1 MENNGKPKGTWI
13 NRFAV
18 RFFTVVLAVLFFWLI
33 GFLLQ
38 DIRTIKGPD
47 YEDVEKTTLDNRLV
61 QKESLLEK
69 QIGEVS
75 RQIENLTEKQRI
87 IGDSSRSLQQTLSQ
101 IIELQKQGL
110 QKNVTFTER
119 QQSNFSDSLNLF
131 LENQKQYQALSQ
143 SISDL
148 VGQKQQLAIERQEI
162 SRQIEENRKP
172 AREEYER
179 LVERH
184 RIRLASIQ
192 LAVLLPILCLAALL
206 AVKKRNSL
214 YSPIFLALGA
224 AALVRVGFVIHQY
237 FPARVFRYIL
247 TLSLV
252 AVVIRLLVHFI
263 RSVVSPGLQSL
274 ARQYREAYERFL
286 CPVCEYPIRTGPR
299 RFLFWT
305 RRTVNKIVVPSGLEE
320 QEEPYTCPSCGTRVF
335 EKCSS
340 CGNIRHSLLP
350 YCTHCGNRADPL
362 GNSAVAATRNNQDL
376 QSTRKER

>member
-18 RFFTVVLAVLFFWLI
+18 RFFTVVLAMLFFWLI

-47 YEDVEKTTLDNRLV
+47 YEDVEKTTLDNRLLE
-61 QKESLLEK
+61 KESLLEK
-69 QIGEVS
+69 QIGEIS
-75 RQIENLTEKQRI
+75 RQIDNLTERQRI

-110 QKNVTFTER
+110 QKNVAFTER
-119 QQSNFSDSLNLF
+119 QQSNFADSLNLF

-148 VGQKQQLAIERQEI
+148 VGQKQQLAIERQEV
-162 SRQIEENRKP
+162 SRQIEEKRKP

-184 RIRLASIQ
+184 RLRIASIQ
-192 LAVLLPILCLAALL
+192 LAVLVPILCLAALL
-206 AVKKRNSL
+206 VLKKRNSL
-214 YSPIFLALGA
+214 YSPIFVALGA

-263 RSVVSPGLQSL
+263 RSVASPGLQSL

-305 RRTVNKIVVPSGLEE
+305 RRTVNRIVVPSGQEE

-340 CGNIRHSLLP
+340 CGNIRHSLLS
-350 YCTHCGNRADPL
+350 YCTHCGNRTDPL
-362 GNSAVAATRNNQDL
+362 GGQPGRRDQ
-376 QSTRKER
+376 E